1 MTPPE
6 FAHTGGQLV
15 IRSEKILHY
24 NHVYDCEFETE
35 ILLLLFFSSNLQ
47 TERNFISLINNNF
60 FIFERTRI
68 TVILTNLQ

>member
-35 ILLLLFFSSNLQ
+35 ILLLLFIIQIYKQNEILYHSLTITFLFSKERELQ
-47 TERNFISLINNNF
+47 LY
-60 FIFERTRI
+60 
-68 TVILTNLQ
+68 